1 MNPTSNHNIFAQRIN
16 PSELYI
22 FWILHQTTTLQR
34 MTNYVQSCISFES
47 YIKPQRGREYRQMDT
62 VVYLLN
68 PTSNHNSSESGINAC
83 FVVYLLNPTSNHNL
97 KSLTII
103 VASVVYLLNPTSNHN
118 GPGLR
123 IRWPRLYIFW
133 ILHQTTTAQNV
144 VPCGRCC
151 IYFESYIKPQL
162 LKLSWIIGSVVYLL
176 NPTLNH
182 NFIWYIN
189 ERSKVVY
196 LLNPTSNHNV
206 CPRSP
211 TLAVLYIFW
220 ILHQTTT
227 GVWSPLQQK

>member
-1 MNPTSNHNIFAQRIN
+1 MLNSCIR
-16 PSELYI
+16 
-22 FWILHQTTTLQR
+22 
-34 MTNYVQSCISFES
+34 CISFES
-47 YIKPQRGREYRQMDT
+47 YIKPQRFASLFHRAP

-68 PTSNHNSSESGINAC
+68 PTSNHNEGENIGKWIRLYIFWILHQTKGEGGICSCANHNSSESGINAC